1 MSEAGLVLVAVVP
14 GLLWLWFFVRLDR
27 IRPSSRRWIALTL
40 LFGVLSTVPVALVEG
55 VGLFLLGL
63 LETVPRSESR
73 LATTAIVMLGV
84 VGPVEEAGKF
94 LAVRL
99 GVYRSLHFEEPLD
112 GLVYGAAASLGF
124 ASLENLI
131 YILVWGPEVMLLRAP
146 FSTLGHVVFGSA
158 WGYGLGLR
166 RSGRGMWVV
175 WGSLAT
181 AAALHGAFNILL
193 FTSVPWSGLA
203 LAVIGGAC
211 VYWLFTWGQ
220 RVSPFR
226 HRSNLALVPCVECG
240 ELVTAR
246 SRYCR
251 FCGVRQGRRARASLI
266 CGSCKED
273 NRGDAHFCTTCGDQ
287 LLA

>member
-1 MSEAGLVLVAVVP
+1 MSEAGLVLVAIAP

-27 IRPSSRRWIALTL
+27 IRPSSRRWIALTVL
-40 LFGVLSTVPVALVEG
+40 LGVISTVPVGLVEWG
-55 VGLFLLGL
+55 AFRGLA
-63 LETVPRSESR
+63 EVASDAEVR

-124 ASLENLI
+124 ASLENLL
-131 YILVWGPEVMLLRAP
+131 YVLVWGPEVMLVRAP
-146 FSTLGHVVFGSA
+146 FSTLAHVVFGSV

-166 RSGRGMWVV
+166 HSGRGAWVV
-175 WGSLAT
+175 WGSLAV

-193 FTSVPWSGLA
+193 FTSLPWSGLA
-203 LAVIGGAC
+203 LAIIGGAG
-211 VYWLFTWGQ
+211 VYLLFTWGQ

-226 HRSNLALVPCVECG
+226 HRSNLALVPCVDCG

-251 FCGVRQGRRARASLI
+251 FCGVRRRGKAQASLI
-266 CGSCKED
+266 CGNC
-273 NRGDAHFCTTCGDQ
+273 NRDIRHDARFCTSCGDR

>member
-1 MSEAGLVLVAVVP
+1 MSEAGLVLVAVAP

-27 IRPSSRRWIALTL
+27 IRPSSRRWIALTVL
-40 LFGVLSTVPVALVEG
+40 LGVISTFPVALVEWG
-55 VGLFLLGL
+55 ALRGLA
-63 LETVPRSESR
+63 EAAPDAEVR

-124 ASLENLI
+124 ASLENLL
-131 YILVWGPEVMLLRAP
+131 YVLVWGPEVMLLRAP
-146 FSTLGHVVFGSA
+146 FSTLAHVVFGSV

-166 RSGRGMWVV
+166 RGGRGAWVV
-175 WGSLAT
+175 WGSLAA
-181 AAALHGAFNILL
+181 AAALHGAFNILI
-193 FTSVPWSGLA
+193 FTPLPWSGFA
-203 LAVIGGAC
+203 LAIIGGAG
-211 VYWLFTWGQ
+211 VYLLFTWGQ
-220 RVSPFR
+220 RISPFR
-226 HRSNLALVPCVECG
+226 HRSNLALVSCDHCR

-251 FCGVRQGRRARASLI
+251 FCGVRRRGKAPASLI
-266 CGSCKED
+266 CGNC
-273 NRGDAHFCTTCGDQ
+273 NRDVRRDAHFCTGCGDW
-287 LLA
+287 LLT